1 MMNPTTWVTILNWSP
16 YLQSQN
22 AKYMFKIL
30 LPLYIFIE
38 EWIIHA
44 LVGIL
49 LWNKQIKPKKSKI
62 KYKKRKKHL
71 LFPLLLWLLLS
82 FSLIVITIII
92 IVFTLYCKSHSVVVP
107 IKIDKKDSENKN
119 QRKIGKVN
127 QLLHLLTIQW

>member
-30 LPLYIFIE
+30 LPLHIFIE

-92 IVFTLYCKSHSVVVP
+92 IVFTLYWVY
-107 IKIDKKDSENKN
+107 IKNIYIYTYIYIYICIWNKFGLYQN
-119 QRKIGKVN
+119 TKLSR
-127 QLLHLLTIQW
+127 